1 MEHIGTNKVMK
12 ITAYIKKAVTSVF
25 SYMVSYGRVEFYQC
39 CGRYKEFDFWFTRR
53 IRQAVSPKQ

>member
-53 IRQAVSPKQ
+53 I